1 MYSYSLTHR
10 RQDLPQRKQE
20 KQSSSSSSQRHE
32 MMVINRTVEDNTLSD
47 IVHTIESGLDGKCWL
62 FHDVI

>member
-20 KQSSSSSSQRHE
+20 KQSSSS
-32 MMVINRTVEDNTLSD
+32 VINRTVEDNTLSN

>member
-10 RQDLPQRKQE
+10 RQDLPKRKKE
-20 KQSSSSSSQRHE
+20 KQSSSQRHE

-47 IVHTIESGLDGKCWL
+47 IAHTIKSGLDGRCWL
-62 FHDVI
+62 FHDVLLFI